1 MALKQMLA
9 SVLHIRHVITLY
21 RHYQRSQMGA
31 IIPARFRYDSNFMEG
46 RRKKKRGKQDLIAF
60 N

>member
-1 MALKQMLA
+1 MALEQMLA
-9 SVLHIRHVITLY
+9 CVVHIRHVITLY

-31 IIPARFRYDSNFMEG
+31 IIAAKFRYDSSSIEG
-46 RRKKKRGKQDLIAF
+46 RRKTERGKQNLMF